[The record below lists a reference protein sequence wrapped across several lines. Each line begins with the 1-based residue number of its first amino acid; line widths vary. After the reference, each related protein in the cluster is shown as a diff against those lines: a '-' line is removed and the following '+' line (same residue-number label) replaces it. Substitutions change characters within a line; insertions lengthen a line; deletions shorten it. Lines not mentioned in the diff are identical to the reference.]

1 MTAHADSFQPDP
13 FDIFAG
19 VRAERVTGI
28 VLPSRHQTNLVPK
41 ARPRERNYHLPKHYL
56 PAFAR
61 LQVKHTVPGP
71 TGGRVPLRLE
81 RDAGAAQCRLR
92 GCEGERRQAAVG
104 FVLLARHGIHRTS
117 KRDPVAFRI
126 LVPRNPPC
134 SQAPG
139 RCVEGVLQG
148 RGGPSALQV
157 DIRNDPVIHHSRHGP
172 HQRRHDHR
180 SEDRPHAHSPEG
192 REPVPR
198 RQAGESRG
206 QEDRGQVVRHRLL
219 RGRGGGAVRQRDP
232 CRRGHECR
240 PGCGCDV
247 CGRGR
252 DHPRPRYRRSR
263 YENRAQPAGAAS
275 AGLHANARDRGAA

>member
-1 MTAHADSFQPDP
+1 MPGRHNAAGEAAKESGDKPPSVSFFSPGKEFTA
-13 FDIFAG
+13 
-19 VRAERVTGI
+19 
-28 VLPSRHQTNLVPK
+28 L
-41 ARPRERNYHLPKHYL
+41 RN
-56 PAFAR
+56 
-61 LQVKHTVPGP
+61 
-71 TGGRVPLRLE
+71 
-81 RDAGAAQCRLR
+81 
-92 GCEGERRQAAVG
+92 AV
-104 FVLLARHGIHRTS
+104 
-117 KRDPVAFRI
+117 PVAFRI

-198 RQAGESRG
+198 RQAGESRD

-263 YENRAQPAGAAS
+263 YENRAQPAQACTPTQGIEAPHEDETPLAAAATQ
-275 AGLHANARDRGAA
+275 AGQQAQELAAPDQPKDRGQGRHRVCREPEHGGHDALCQGDCR